1 MKDLFEKC
9 QEIVKNNINGEFDD
23 TLIEMLGDAV
33 LALLLIK
40 PSLVLEK
47 LPDKLHE
54 LKIIADKRSV
64 IDMAHEDLGDY
75 MEDEALSRSSAAV
88 VKLLEV
94 DDNDVLKESKYLLV
108 SLDAANNST
117 DIICILIHELTH
129 LLRTSWSTYSKEQ
142 ELMQTKSG
150 IEIST
155 YSGKTNQL
163 KRRNQFLEEGIVQF
177 YTNMAIKELAE
188 YLEDGEINE
197 IETLIRFKEEIVG
210 RELNEYLVPT
220 KLIERLAYDLRF
232 KELLDET
239 FEEEDN
245 HSKLQKYF
253 NSVMSS
259 NTAFSEFSKLIDN
272 FYLEAVSD
280 CNTMKM
286 QYNIMKLNAILQEYF
301 SNFRKIK

>member
-1 MKDLFEKC
+1 MNELIEKC
-9 QEIVKNNINGEFDD
+9 QDLVKNNINGEFDD
-23 TLIEMLGDAV
+23 SLIEMLGDAV
-33 LALLLIK
+33 LALFLIK

-47 LPDKLHE
+47 LPEKLQK

-129 LLRTSWSTYSKEQ
+129 LLRTSWSAYSKEQ

-188 YLEDGEINE
+188 YLEDTEICKNE
-197 IETLIRFKEEIVG
+197 VLMKFKEEIVG

-220 KLIERLAYDLRF
+220 KLIESLAYDLRF

-239 FEEEDN
+239 FEEEET

-253 NSVMSS
+253 NEIMNSS
-259 NTAFSEFSKLIDN
+259 TAFSDFSKLVDSV
-272 FYLEAVSD
+272 YLEAVNE
-280 CNTMKM
+280 CNTLKM
-286 QYNIMKLNAILQEYF
+286 QNDILKLNSFIQKYF

>member
-1 MKDLFEKC
+1 MNELVEKC
-9 QEIVKNNINGEFDD
+9 QDLVKNNINGEFDD

-33 LALLLIK
+33 LALFLIK

-47 LPDKLHE
+47 LPEKLHD
-54 LKIIADKRSV
+54 LKIIADNRSV

-88 VKLLEV
+88 VKLLEL
-94 DDNDVLKESKYLLV
+94 DDEDILKESKYLLV
-108 SLDAANNST
+108 SLDATNNST

-177 YTNMAIKELAE
+177 FTNMAIKELAE
-188 YLEDGEINE
+188 YLEDDEIYKNG
-197 IETLIRFKEEIVG
+197 TLIKFKEEIVA

-232 KELLDET
+232 KEFLDET
-239 FEEEDN
+239 FEEEET

-253 NSVMSS
+253 NDIMNSS
-259 NTAFSEFSKLIDN
+259 TAFSDFSKLVDSV
-272 FYLEAVSD
+272 YLEAVND
-280 CNTMKM
+280 CNTLKM
-286 QYNIMKLNAILQEYF
+286 QYEIMVLNTFIQKYF